1 MSMERTS
8 IPALRVINLRLWL
21 PLFLA
26 FVAIIRLGMLLWVEH
41 QNYRQ
46 HLQTFIDRNAHTQL
60 LQTRR
65 NLEAVLRQHTG
76 PGVDV
81 ILSELGLEPMVQRAA
96 LIDESNQVLA
106 ATRFAW
112 KGQPALSVIPGY
124 PLQLAAQA
132 RSQRHEYLAWD
143 AAHNHLLAVAPLVME
158 LRPDELRSNRIGLLL
173 IDYDLT
179 PLQTEALHRSLEMAG
194 LSAAVLVLT
203 MLLLYALAQR
213 FILRP
218 AQALAQGMQRIGQG
232 QFDAIPQLRGSG
244 EFKTLGDAM
253 ARMAEDLQRSR
264 LALTESEARY
274 RHLSD
279 AATEAIFIHDGGT
292 IVDANAAAGRLIG
305 LPAETLKGRD
315 IYTLI
320 AEHDRQRKRELSTR
334 GMEGRWALDFLA
346 ADGSIVPTEVAV
358 REWQS
363 GGRSLRVVAAHDIRE
378 RLAAEEEIRQLSNF
392 DPLTGLPNRKY
403 LQERVVDELATTEL
417 RGQHAALAAFD
428 LDGFTAINE
437 SLGMA
442 VGDAVLRG
450 VAQRLTHQLQQGQLL
465 ARLHGDTFS
474 LLMPELEP
482 ALEQASTQAARTVER
497 LLASLEQPLAVQNH
511 TLHLSASAGVAMIPN
526 DSRDPGEVL
535 REAETAMHQAK
546 LASGNC
552 IRFFAHDL
560 QQAASRRLRLR
571 NDLKAALDAGGQLL
585 LHYQPQV
592 DAHGQLRGVEALV
605 RWQHPERGLVAPGEF
620 IAEAEASGL
629 IVPLG
634 YWVLEEAVA
643 CMQRCRASRKDG
655 VPWPDGLAMGVNVSP
670 RQFREPDFVHRI
682 EDLLDRLDGN
692 PLLLELELTESVLS
706 DDLEATLE
714 KMQVLRRHGV
724 KLALDDFGTGYS
736 SLSYLKR
743 MPINT
748 LKIDRSFVT
757 DIDAQPHPDLGKR
770 PAALIEAII
779 GMAHQLDMQ
788 VLAEGVETESQHA
801 RLLQAGCDIF
811 QGYLFSRPLP
821 EQAMRE
827 WMRQRAAG

>member
-1 MSMERTS
+1 MKERNPLHT
-8 IPALRVINLRLWL
+8 LRVINLRLWL

-26 FVAIIRLGMLLWVEH
+26 IVAIIRLSMLLWVEY
-41 QNYRQ
+41 QNYQQ
-46 HLQTFIDRNAHTQL
+46 HVREFVDRSAHAEL

-65 NLEAVLRQHTG
+65 SLEDALRQRNG
-76 PGVDV
+76 AGMDG
-81 ILSELGLEPMVQRAA
+81 ILSELGLEPMIQRAA
-96 LIDESNQVLA
+96 LIDENGRVVT

-112 KGQPALSVIPGY
+112 KGLPAAGNLPGY
-124 PLQLAAQA
+124 PTQLAAQV
-132 RSQRHEYLAWD
+132 RGQRRERLVWD
-143 AAHNHLLAVAPLVME
+143 AAHSHLLALAPVVMG
-158 LRPDELRSNRIGLLL
+158 LRPDELRSHRIGLLL
-173 IDYDLT
+173 VEYDLA
-179 PLQTEALHRSLEMAG
+179 PLQAEAWQRSLQMAG
-194 LSAAVLVLT
+194 MSAAVLVLT

-232 QFDAIPQLRGSG
+232 QFDAIPKLRGGG
-244 EFKTLGDAM
+244 EFKVLGEAM

-264 LALTESEARY
+264 HALAESEARY

-305 LPAETLKGRD
+305 LPAEALKGRD
-315 IYTLI
+315 IYSLV
-320 AEHDRQRKRELSTR
+320 AEHDRQRKRDLTAK

-346 ADGSIVPTEVAV
+346 ADGSIVPAEVAV

-363 GGRSLRVVAAHDIRE
+363 GGHSLRVVAAHDIRE

-442 VGDAVLRG
+442 AGDAVLRG
-450 VAQRLTHQLQQGQLL
+450 VAQRLTNQLQQGQLL

-482 ALEQASTQAARTVER
+482 ALEQASTQAARTLEK
-497 LLASLEQPLAVQNH
+497 LLGSLAQPLAMQDH
-511 TLHLSASAGVAMIPN
+511 TLHLSASAGVVMIPN
-526 DSRDPGEVL
+526 DSRDPGELL

-546 LASGNC
+546 LASDNR

-571 NDLKAALDAGGQLL
+571 NDLKAAVDAGGQLL

-592 DAHGQLRGVEALV
+592 DARGQLRGIEALV

-634 YWVLEEAVA
+634 NWVLEEAVA
-643 CMQRCRASRKDG
+643 CMQRCRASCEDG

-670 RQFREPDFVHRI
+670 RQFREPDFVRRI
-682 EDLLDRLDGN
+682 EDLLDRLAGN
-692 PLLLELELTESVLS
+692 PLLLELELTESVLA

-748 LKIDRSFVT
+748 LKIDRSFVI
-757 DIDAQPHPDLGKR
+757 DIDAQPHPELGKR

-779 GMAHQLDMQ
+779 GMAHQLDLQ
-788 VLAEGVETESQHA
+788 VLAEGVETEAQHA

-821 EQAMRE
+821 EKAMRE